1 MNKDALNELLKLLQ
15 YKRFRYKKKEYKCFD
30 IKKQLEK
37 TVIFT
42 DKHTLILLPSE
53 LQLIEPIDQV
63 PIEEIQTLALRALSG
78 KSNKERKPYTKRV
91 KVISTPNKI
100 DIGITLKTKEHKKRG
115 KKSSLS
121 DESIKWLNE
130 NSSNYSI
137 TEIAT
142 KLNSNYINIYNNLKA
157 FKLPYKGMRNV
168 KTSIKTSKQTV
179 KYTPIFKI
187 GTMVKT
193 ITNDQAIV
201 TNMFRGIPEIQIIV
215 PIFYPLGTIRKH
227 EPTQLTEINE
237 IKPK

>member
-1 MNKDALNELLKLLQ
+1 MVDKLDDLLKLLQ
-15 YKRFRYKKKEYKCFD
+15 YKRFRYKNKEYKCFN
-30 IKKQLEK
+30 IKKQFEK

-42 DKHTLILLPSE
+42 DKNTLILLPSE

-63 PIEEIQTLALRALSG
+63 PVDAIIELTKKITVKQ
-78 KSNKERKPYTKRV
+78 RKPYTKKV
-91 KVISTPNKI
+91 KNISEQKI
-100 DIGITLKTKEHKKRG
+100 VKSSEKKRG

-130 NSSNYSI
+130 NSADYSI
-137 TEIAT
+137 SEIAT

-168 KTSIKTSKQTV
+168 KTSKQTSKQTV

-201 TNMFRGIPEIQIIV
+201 TNMFRGIPEIQIVV
-215 PIFYPLGTIRKH
+215 PIVYPLGAIRRH
-227 EPTQLTEINE
+227 EPTQLTEINK
-237 IKPK
+237 ITPK